1 MLESIFLLLAVI
13 GVAII
18 VIMAC
23 IRGYS
28 DKVDENTLTSY
39 GMMSIS
45 RYYGGDGNFLVMICL
60 WKALAVLR
68 LN

>member
-1 MLESIFLLLAVI
+1 MLESVFLLLAVI

-28 DKVDENTLTSY
+28 DKVDENTL
-39 GMMSIS
+39 
-45 RYYGGDGNFLVMICL
+45 
-60 WKALAVLR
+60 KALIIFVGVCMVLASIMER
-68 LN
+68 LSL

>member
-28 DKVDENTLTSY
+28 DKTNENIL
-39 GMMSIS
+39 
-45 RYYGGDGNFLVMICL
+45 
-60 WKALAVLR
+60 KALIIATGIFIFLAGVLGR
-68 LN
+68 LKL